1 MDKPLVENPMRPLL
15 RAIKADL
22 GVVSNQ
28 QGGASYGV
36 PSVPAGAVDFET
48 GVDGDGNDTDF
59 MIWGEDNWGDASKLW

>member
-1 MDKPLVENPMRPLL
+1 
-15 RAIKADL
+15 L